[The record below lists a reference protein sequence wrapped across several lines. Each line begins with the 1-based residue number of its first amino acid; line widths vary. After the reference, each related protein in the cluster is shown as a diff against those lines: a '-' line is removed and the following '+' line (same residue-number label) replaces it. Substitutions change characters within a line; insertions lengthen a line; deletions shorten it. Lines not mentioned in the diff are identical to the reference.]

1 MPTVRIKIEKLY
13 EDGKRPRWRVA
24 DPGVVPRGNH
34 VEWTLMPDPKNKKNP
49 VEAHFQFGHDDL
61 LQNLPKTRSLT
72 RDLTAVIDKPN
83 GKLQLKLQDNAC
95 RRKNP
100 RRYAVW
106 VKDPTLRGGGE
117 FAVGADLNP
126 PPEIDVGG

>member
-1 MPTVRIKIEKLY
+1 MKIEKVY
-13 EDGKRPRWRVA
+13 QKGKRPRWRVN
-24 DPGVVPRGNH
+24 DPGLVPRGTML
-34 VEWTLMPDPKNKKNP
+34 EWTLMPDPQDKKNP

-61 LQNLPKTRSLT
+61 VQNAPKSRSLT
-72 RDLTAVIDKPN
+72 RDLTAMINKPR
-83 GKLQLKLQDNAC
+83 GTLKLKLKDEAC

-106 VKDPTLRGGGE
+106 VKDDTLPHGGT
-117 FAVGADLNP
+117 FAVGEDMNP

>member
-1 MPTVRIKIEKLY
+1 MAAVKIKIEKVY
-13 EDGKRPRWRVA
+13 QQGKRPRWRVT
-24 DPGVVPRGNH
+24 DPGMVERGNSI
-34 VEWTLMPDPKNKKNP
+34 EWTLVPDPRDKKNA

-61 LQNLPKTRSLT
+61 VQNEPSSRSLT
-72 RDLTAVIDKPN
+72 RDLTAVIRKPN
-83 GKLQLKLQDNAC
+83 GKLKLKVKDDAC

-106 VKDPTLRGGGE
+106 VKDATLTGGGE
-117 FAVGADLNP
+117 FAVGQDMNP